1 MEDCH
6 KLKPVTAAHKFIDY
20 YFPDCDGALLA
31 GSVVRGEATETSDLD
46 IIVFDETVES
56 SYRESLINSGWRIEV
71 FVHNL
76 DSYQDFFCSDYKR
89 ARPSLPRM
97 VSEGVVLRDTGIL
110 DSIRNE
116 ANQLLAEGPE
126 EWSSET
132 IDTKRYFITD
142 ALDDFI
148 GCNNRSE
155 AIFIAGTLA
164 ELVSE
169 FVLRTNKRWIGASKW
184 IIRSLRDYD
193 KNFAE
198 QFAEAFDEFYKN
210 DDKTDVI
217 RIVDRVLD
225 PYGGR
230 LFEGFLIGKK

>member
-1 MEDCH
+1 
-6 KLKPVTAAHKFIDY
+6 
-20 YFPDCDGALLA
+20 
-31 GSVVRGEATETSDLD
+31 
-46 IIVFDETVES
+46 
-56 SYRESLINSGWRIEV
+56 
-71 FVHNL
+71 
-76 DSYQDFFCSDYKR
+76 
-89 ARPSLPRM
+89 M